1 MGEASALMPKEKQ
14 PPVEREPPRR
24 GRERFT
30 VPNYVWQGIIVL
42 ELLYLLYPTLLSLP
56 GLNHLFPPK
65 HSTHGHCGGAP
76 SSRFGRFP
84 QSDDPFRFIPCTAT
98 TLPPALE
105 DSKPDESWAKLFD
118 PNPDHWNW
126 GNRTSSSSVDA
137 TERND
142 PYAGRGIYMCG
153 YLDVPLDYTNESDP
167 RIARLAVTKFQV
179 SGLSSKHTDSSSS
192 KKTERTIVVNP
203 GGPGGSGTE
212 YTWRA
217 AEDITE
223 RLSSDRYDVLG
234 FDPRGVNISLPAVS
248 CFPAD
253 ADRDRWALATQKHRA
268 AVDSPQ
274 MQLELMN
281 AYNNATFRACW
292 ERQDDLGRFL
302 STAFVAR
309 DVEEIRKALGEEELT
324 GFMVSYG
331 TGIGQ
336 TYANMFPSSVGR
348 LILDGTEY
356 VRDHRL
362 AGGFGWTALDN
373 VTDAWHDGFL
383 GECLKAGPE
392 HCALAKGVDG
402 KDFTTPNELN
412 VWVRR
417 VINSLIPRPLPAYT
431 AKSGAS
437 LVTYSEVV
445 GAIYHSLYNPHSWKA
460 LAQMLYELGHYN
472 TTLAGEFLESNWEYD
487 PTLPCTT
494 ASKKPSSEE
503 LTLMVVC
510 SDAYDDTNPGLDWW
524 SAEWDTMTKQSW
536 IAGDSRF
543 FVFACHHYTRYWPKP
558 AEVYRG
564 DLNHTLQNP
573 VLLVAEVYDPA
584 TPLRNGRRLLG
595 EMGDN
600 ARLIVHHGYGHSSGR
615 DRSAC
620 TDARLK
626 AYILN
631 GTLPED
637 QETECYADE
646 KPYLYGVK
654 KDGEAGSLAAAAVAS
669 GFDPVASWRE
679 HLRETQLLG
688 PPRV

>member
-1 MGEASALMPKEKQ
+1 MGQAAAPTPKEGQ
-14 PPVEREPPRR
+14 PPQEREPPRAAR
-24 GRERFT
+24 RT
-30 VPNYVWQGIIVL
+30 IPNYVWQTLIVL

-56 GLNHLFPPK
+56 GLDHLVPPPK
-65 HSTHGHCGGAP
+65 SSTPGHCGGGAP

-84 QSDDPFRFIPCTAT
+84 RADDPFRFIPCTAT
-98 TLPPALE
+98 SLPPALDDPE
-105 DSKPDESWAKLFD
+105 PEKSWAKLFD

-126 GNRTSSSSVDA
+126 GNRTSSSAAAADA
-137 TERND
+137 TGRND

-153 YLDVPLDYTNESDP
+153 YLDVPLDYTNKSDP
-167 RIARLAVTKFQV
+167 RIARLAVTKFQ
-179 SGLSSKHTDSSSS
+179 
-192 KKTERTIVVNP
+192 
-203 GGPGGSGTE
+203 
-212 YTWRA
+212 
-217 AEDITE
+217 
-223 RLSSDRYDVLG
+223 RLSGGRYDVLG
-234 FDPRGVNISLPAVS
+234 WDPRGVNTSLPAVS

-281 AYNNATFRACW
+281 AYNNATLRACW
-292 ERQDDLGRFL
+292 ERQGDLGRFL

-309 DVEEIRKALGEEELT
+309 DVEEIRKALGEDELT

-336 TYANMFPSSVGR
+336 TYANMFPNSVGR

-402 KDFTTPNELN
+402 RGFNTLTELN
-412 VWVRR
+412 VWVRGF
-417 VINSLIPRPLPAYT
+417 ISSLVSRPLPAYT
-431 AKSGAS
+431 AKSGPS

-445 GAIYHSLYNPHSWKA
+445 GAIYSSLYNPHSWKA

-472 TTLAGEFLESNWEYD
+472 TTLAGEFLERQWEYD
-487 PTLPCTT
+487 PTQPCPS
-494 ASKKPSSEE
+494 ASKKKKPSSEE

-510 SDAYDDTNPGLDWW
+510 SDSYDDTNPGLDWW
-524 SAEWDTMTKQSW
+524 NNQWDVMTNQSW

-543 FVFACHHYTRYWPKP
+543 F
-558 AEVYRG
+558 
-564 DLNHTLQNP
+564 
-573 VLLVAEVYDPA
+573 
-584 TPLRNGRRLLG
+584 
-595 EMGDN
+595 MGDN

-631 GTLPED
+631 GTLPEE
-637 QETECYADE
+637 QETDCYADE
-646 KPYLYGVK
+646 KPYLYGAK
-654 KDGEAGSLAAAAVAS
+654 KDGKAGSLAAAAAVEG

-679 HLRETQLLG
+679 HLREAQHFRG
-688 PPRV
+688 MK

>member
-1 MGEASALMPKEKQ
+1 MEEAAALMPKDKEA
-14 PPVEREPPRR
+14 PPQAREPSRR
-24 GRERFT
+24 VRERFT
-30 VPNYVWQGIIVL
+30 VPNCVWQAVIVL

-56 GLNHLFPPK
+56 GRLDVSPK
-65 HSTHGHCGGAP
+65 PSSTPGRCGGRGA
-76 SSRFGRFP
+76 RFP
-84 QSDDPFRFIPCTAT
+84 RADDPFRFIPCTAAS
-98 TLPPALE
+98 LPPAL
-105 DSKPDESWAKLFD
+105 DDPKPDQSWAKLFD
-118 PNPDHWNW
+118 PDPDHWNW
-126 GNRTSSSSVDA
+126 GHRTSADA
-137 TERND
+137 AARND
-142 PYAGRGIYMCG
+142 PYAGRGLYMCG
-153 YLDVPLDYTNESDP
+153 YLDVPLDYTNKSDP

-179 SGLSSKHTDSSSS
+179 SGLSSPHADSSSGP
-192 KKTERTIVVNP
+192 KTERTIVVNP

-217 AEDITE
+217 AEDITA
-223 RLSSDRYDVLG
+223 RLSGGRYDVLG
-234 FDPRGVNISLPAVS
+234 WDPRGVNASRPAVA
-248 CFPAD
+248 CVPAD
-253 ADRDRWALATQKHRA
+253 ADRDRWALVTQQHRA
-268 AVDSPQ
+268 AAGSAPA
-274 MQLELMN
+274 QLELMN
-281 AYNNATFRACW
+281 AYHNATLRACW
-292 ERQDDLGRFL
+292 ERQGDLGRFL
-302 STAFVAR
+302 GTAFVAR
-309 DVEEIRKALGEEELT
+309 DVEEIRRALGEAELT

-336 TYANMFPSSVGR
+336 TYANMFPHSVGR

-392 HCALAKGVDG
+392 HCALAKGANG
-402 KDFTTPNELN
+402 KGFNTLRELDA
-412 VWVRR
+412 WVRG
-417 VINSLIPRPLPAYT
+417 VIGSLVSRPLPAYT
-431 AKSGAS
+431 ATSGPS

-445 GAIYHSLYNPHSWKA
+445 DAIYSSLYNPHSWKA
-460 LAQMLYELGHYN
+460 LAQMLHELGHHN
-472 TTLAGEFLESNWEYD
+472 TTLAGEFLERKWEYD
-487 PTLPCTT
+487 PTQPCTS

-503 LTLMVVC
+503 LTLLVVC
-510 SDAYDDTNPGLDWW
+510 ADSYDDANPDLGW
-524 SAEWDTMTKQSW
+524 WDTQWAAMTNRSW

-543 FVFACHHYTRYWPKP
+543 FVFACHHFTRYWPRP

-564 DLNHTLQNP
+564 DLDRALRTP

-626 AYILN
+626 AYMLN
-631 GTLPED
+631 GTLPEE
-637 QETECYADE
+637 QETDCYADE

-654 KDGEAGSLAAAAVAS
+654 EAGTLAAED

-679 HLRETQLLG
+679 HLREAQLFGL
-688 PPRV
+688 RV